1 MACLEV
7 FEDVDTI
14 KIRVTDQSLSQ
25 FKMDT
30 KYIYMV

>member
-1 MACLEV
+1 MTCLEV

-14 KIRVTDQSLSQ
+14 KIRVINQSLSQ

-30 KYIYMV
+30 KCIYMV